1 MTFGNLSFFEKKK
14 FTTSKF
20 NDYSFGVSQ
29 ETKILNRLNTHFN
42 DNITLS
48 KNKFECF
55 DGQGEKHKYEIKSRR
70 INHNLYKDTIITR
83 SKANNNII
91 FVFNFL
97 DKLMFIQYDTE
108 KFKKYKKS
116 DTYQRKAREGEEKP
130 PLQKVYFIPINEL
143 TEIN

>member
-1 MTFGNLSFFEKKK
+1 MTFGNLSFFEKKQY
-14 FTTSKF
+14 TTSKF
-20 NDYSFGVSQ
+20 NDYSFGVNQ
-29 ETKILNRLNTHFN
+29 EKIILNRLNTHFN
-42 DNITLS
+42 DNLTLS
-48 KNKFECF
+48 NNKYECF
-55 DGQGEKHKYEIKSRR
+55 DAQGEKNKYEIKSRR
-70 INHNLYKDTIITR
+70 INHNLYNDTIITR

-116 DTYQRKAREGEEKP
+116 DTYQRKARKGEEKP
-130 PLQKVYFIPINEL
+130 PYQKVYFIPINEL